1 MKNPFE
7 YSASNIPSNLFR
19 EDIETFAILASATE
33 DFIRL
38 GERFCR
44 HRKIDV
50 TPDYVGISN
59 FIAVAAKSGINDI
72 YEKALRIASLAQAVE
87 GADLGFDLGLTEDDL
102 GEAYDTAKQAIGRR
116 HMQLLMTIE
125 QFGGIQHT
133 DSEDGE
139 TA

>member
-1 MKNPFE
+1 MSVINKNSRNNPFHG
-7 YSASNIPSNLFR
+7 
-19 EDIETFAILASATE
+19 DIESFDIFASSAE

-44 HRKIDV
+44 HRKIDI
-50 TPDYVGISN
+50 TPDYVGLN
-59 FIAVAAKSGINDI
+59 TFIAVAAKSAINDI
-72 YEKALRIASLAQAVE
+72 YDKAERMASLAQAVE
-87 GADLGFDLGLTEDDL
+87 GADLGFDLGLTDDDL
-102 GEAYDTAKQAIGRR
+102 GEAYETAKQAIGRR

-139 TA
+139 TV